1 MSCAL
6 SAFLVF
12 IGFYALASYLYE
24 QLRTPYKLLKLRYFS
39 DTRPTLKERYGDWAA
54 VTGASDG
61 IGKEY
66 AKELAK
72 QNINVVLIARSEEK
86 LKAVAKEID
95 NGSGVQTKIVI
106 ADFTKGSQVYEHI
119 EKETANVPISIL
131 GKLKY
136 IFFILLQSHRLIY
149 KLTVNNVG
157 SGTPA
162 SLLKWSQEAAQNIID
177 TNVVAV
183 SQLSR
188 IFFQRMKA
196 AKIRGAIVNVSSG
209 TELQPLPYGAYYAA
223 SKAYTRSL
231 TLALYHEAKPFGIH
245 VQLLSPNF
253 VVTKIN
259 SYSRQIMK
267 GGLFIPSA
275 STYAKSAVDQLRDG
289 VDETPGYLWHHV
301 QNAVATAFTWRV
313 RTIAAYKV
321 FSKISDKP
329 KKQ

>member
-1 MSCAL
+1 MFCAL
-6 SAFLVF
+6 STFLTV

-39 DTRPTLKERYGDWAA
+39 DNRPTLKERYGDWAA

-66 AKELAK
+66 AKELAR
-72 QNINVVLIARSEEK
+72 QNINVVLIARNAEK
-86 LKAVAKEID
+86 LQAVAKEIES
-95 NGSGVQTKIVI
+95 GSSVQTKIVV
-106 ADFTKGSQVYEHI
+106 ADFTKGSQIYEHI
-119 EKETANVPISIL
+119 EKETADVPISIL
-131 GKLKY
+131 
-136 IFFILLQSHRLIY
+136 
-149 KLTVNNVG
+149 VNNVG
-157 SGTPA
+157 TGRPS
-162 SLLKWSQEAAQNIID
+162 SILKWSQEDTQNILD

-188 IFFQRMKA
+188 VFFQRMKA
-196 AKIRGAIVNVSSG
+196 SRIRGAIVNVSSG

-275 STYAKSAVDQLRDG
+275 SAYAKSAVDQLRDG

-301 QNAVATAFTWRV
+301 QNALATAFTWRA
-313 RTIAAYKV
+313 RTFAAYKMFNRV
-321 FSKISDKP
+321 SDKNRH
-329 KKQ
+329 

>member
-1 MSCAL
+1 MFCAL
-6 SAFLVF
+6 STFLTFV
-12 IGFYALASYLYE
+12 GVYALASYLYE
-24 QLRTPYKLLKLRYFS
+24 QLRTPYKLLKIRYFS
-39 DTRPTLKERYGDWAA
+39 DSRPTLKERFGDWAA

-66 AKELAK
+66 AKELAR

-86 LKAVAKEID
+86 LQAVAKEIAE
-95 NGSGVQTKIVI
+95 NGAGVKTKIVI
-106 ADFTKGSQVYEHI
+106 ADFTKGSKVYEHI
-119 EKETANVPISIL
+119 EKETANIPISIL
-131 GKLKY
+131 
-136 IFFILLQSHRLIY
+136 
-149 KLTVNNVG
+149 VNNVG
-157 SGTPA
+157 AGKPT
-162 SLLKWSQEAAQNIID
+162 SLLKWNQEDTQNIID

-196 AKIRGAIVNVSSG
+196 SKTKGAIVNVSSG

-231 TLALYHEAKPFGIH
+231 TLALYQEAKPYGIH

-259 SYSRQIMK
+259 SYSKQIMK

-275 STYAKSAVDQLRDG
+275 SVYAKSAVNQLRDE
-289 VDETPGYLWHHV
+289 VDETSGYLWHHV

-313 RTIAAYKV
+313 RTYVACKL
-321 FSKISDKP
+321 FKKISN
-329 KKQ
+329 KK

>member
-1 MSCAL
+1 MFCTL
-6 SAFLVF
+6 STFLVS

-24 QLRTPYKLLKLRYFS
+24 QLRTPYKLIKIRYFS
-39 DTRPTLKERYGDWAA
+39 DNRPTLKERYGDWAA

-66 AKELAK
+66 AKELARQK
-72 QNINVVLIARSEEK
+72 INVVLIARSEEK
-86 LKAVAKEID
+86 LQAVAKEIAEI
-95 NGSGVQTKIVI
+95 GTGTQTKIVI

-119 EKETANVPISIL
+119 EKETADIPISIL
-131 GKLKY
+131 
-136 IFFILLQSHRLIY
+136 
-149 KLTVNNVG
+149 VNNVG
-157 SGTPA
+157 SGTP
-162 SLLKWSQEAAQNIID
+162 SPILKWTQEATQNIID

-188 IFFQRMKA
+188 LFFQRMKA
-196 AKIRGAIVNVSSG
+196 SKIKGAIVNVSSG
-209 TELQPLPYGAYYAA
+209 TEMQPLPYGAYYAA

-231 TLALYHEAKPFGIH
+231 TLALCHEAKPFGIH

-289 VDETPGYLWHHV
+289 VDETPGYFWHHI
-301 QNAVATAFTWRV
+301 QNAVGTAFTWRV
-313 RTIAAYKV
+313 RTLAAYKI

-329 KKQ
+329 KKN

>member
-1 MSCAL
+1 MFCTL
-6 SAFLVF
+6 STF
-12 IGFYALASYLYE
+12 ITFVGVYALASYLYE
-24 QLRTPYKLLKLRYFS
+24 QLRTPYKLLKIRYFNDS
-39 DTRPTLKERYGDWAA
+39 RPTLKERFGDWAA

-66 AKELAK
+66 AKELAR

-86 LKAVAKEID
+86 LQAVAKEIAES
-95 NGSGVQTKIVI
+95 GAGVQTKIVI
-106 ADFTKGSQVYEHI
+106 ADFTKGSEVYEHI
-119 EKETANVPISIL
+119 EKETANLPISIL
-131 GKLKY
+131 
-136 IFFILLQSHRLIY
+136 
-149 KLTVNNVG
+149 VNNVG
-157 SGTPA
+157 VGTPTA
-162 SLLKWSQEAAQNIID
+162 LLKVSQEDTEIIIK

-196 AKIRGAIVNVSSG
+196 SKTKGAIVNVGSG
-209 TELQPLPYGAYYAA
+209 SELQPMPYDALYAA

-231 TLALYHEAKPFGIH
+231 TLALYHEAKPYGIH

-259 SYSRQIMK
+259 SYSKQIMK

-275 STYAKSAVDQLRDG
+275 SVYAKSAVNQLRDE
-289 VDETPGYLWHHV
+289 VDETSGYLWHHV

-313 RTIAAYKV
+313 RTSV
-321 FSKISDKP
+321 GSKLFT
-329 KKQ
+329 

>member
-1 MSCAL
+1 MFCCL
-6 SAFLVF
+6 STFLTL

-24 QLRTPYKLLKLRYFS
+24 QLRTPYKLLKIRYFS
-39 DTRPTLKERYGDWAA
+39 DSRPTLKERYGDWAA

-66 AKELAK
+66 SKALAR
-72 QNINVVLIARSEEK
+72 QNINVVLIARNEEK
-86 LKAVAKEID
+86 LQAVAKEIAES
-95 NGSGVQTKIVI
+95 GSGVQTKIVV
-106 ADFTKGSQVYEHI
+106 ADFTKGSQVYDHI
-119 EKETANVPISIL
+119 EKETANIPISIL
-131 GKLKY
+131 
-136 IFFILLQSHRLIY
+136 
-149 KLTVNNVG
+149 VNNVG
-157 SGTPA
+157 SGAPT
-162 SLLKWSQEAAQNIID
+162 SLLKWSQEATQNIID

-188 IFFQRMKA
+188 LFFQRMKA
-196 AKIRGAIVNVSSG
+196 SKIKGAIVNVSSG

-259 SYSRQIMK
+259 SYSSRIMK

-275 STYAKSAVDQLRDG
+275 AAYAQSAVDQLRDG
-289 VDETPGYLWHHV
+289 VEETPGYLWHHV

-313 RTIAAYKV
+313 RTYTAT
-321 FSKISDKP
+321 KIFGKMSDM
-329 KKQ
+329 KKQK

>member
-1 MSCAL
+1 MFCAL
-6 SAFLVF
+6 STFLTV

-39 DTRPTLKERYGDWAA
+39 DNRPTLKERYGDWAA

-66 AKELAK
+66 AKELAR
-72 QNINVVLIARSEEK
+72 QNINVVLIARNAEK
-86 LKAVAKEID
+86 LQAVAKEIAES
-95 NGSGVQTKIVI
+95 GSSVQTKIVV
-106 ADFTKGSQVYEHI
+106 ADFTKGSQIYEHI
-119 EKETANVPISIL
+119 EKETADVPISIL
-131 GKLKY
+131 
-136 IFFILLQSHRLIY
+136 
-149 KLTVNNVG
+149 VNNVG
-157 SGTPA
+157 TGRPS
-162 SLLKWSQEAAQNIID
+162 SILKWSQEDTQNILD

-188 IFFQRMKA
+188 VFFQRMKA
-196 AKIRGAIVNVSSG
+196 SRIRGAIVNVSSG

-275 STYAKSAVDQLRDG
+275 SAYAKSAVDQLRDG

-301 QNAVATAFTWRV
+301 QNALATAFTWRA
-313 RTIAAYKV
+313 RTFAAYKMFNRV
-321 FSKISDKP
+321 SDKNRH
-329 KKQ
+329 

>member
-6 SAFLVF
+6 STFLVF

-39 DTRPTLKERYGDWAA
+39 DTRPTLKERYGNWAA

-66 AKELAK
+66 AKELAR

-86 LKAVAKEID
+86 LQAVAKEIAEG
-95 NGSGVQTKIVI
+95 GSGVETKIVI

-131 GKLKY
+131 
-136 IFFILLQSHRLIY
+136 
-149 KLTVNNVG
+149 VNNVG
-157 SGTPA
+157 SGTP
-162 SLLKWSQEAAQNIID
+162 SSILKWSQEATQNIID

-301 QNAVATAFTWRV
+301 QNAVATAFTWRA
-313 RTIAAYKV
+313 RTYAAFKV
-321 FSKISDKP
+321 FRKISDKP